1 VKVVTGDIGKTSK
14 QNILC
19 SFESTFIW
27 LPASDIRHLLQ
38 EVSPLFRRMYNP
50 FALILIGLGAV
61 GFLVRIITDPLGLLE
76 ILAFSAAIL
85 AIFVLLY
92 KWFIKKSLGKNVS
105 NYQRA
110 ARQSAKRYKKQQRK
124 AKARQSRRP
133 SHLRPINS
141 RGLRSAKSR
150 KDSLEKRKQERNF
163 TVIDGKKRKKKNRAL
178 F

>member
-1 VKVVTGDIGKTSK
+1 M
-14 QNILC
+14 
-19 SFESTFIW
+19 
-27 LPASDIRHLLQ
+27 
-38 EVSPLFRRMYNP
+38 FRRMYNP
-50 FALILIGLGAV
+50 IALILIGLGAV
-61 GFLVRIITDPLGLLE
+61 GFLVRIIKDPLGLLE

-110 ARQSAKRYKKQQRK
+110 ARQSAKRYKKQQP
-124 AKARQSRRP
+124 KARQSRRP
-133 SHLRPINS
+133 SHLRPVNS
-141 RGLRSAKSR
+141 RRLKPLKSH